1 MKKQM
6 QRTSSQFN
14 QKLRMHEVKIHLTIE
29 LITLC
34 SPGSERLLMLRSR
47 VKVVPL
53 SLKIKPFNQF
63 LSLMIAWKL
72 LKQCWLFGQELYRKP
87 RREVTGIN
95 NLFMVITLHSSG

>member
-14 QKLRMHEVKIHLTIE
+14 TQLRMHEVKIHLTIE
-29 LITLC
+29 LITLF
-34 SPGSERLLMLRSR
+34 SPGSERLLMSRSK

-63 LSLMIAWKL
+63 PFFNDCLEVIKTMLAVWPGI
-72 LKQCWLFGQELYRKP
+72 CIENQEVK
-87 RREVTGIN
+87 
-95 NLFMVITLHSSG
+95 

>member
-14 QKLRMHEVKIHLTIE
+14 TQLRMHEVKIHLTIE
-29 LITLC
+29 LITLF
-34 SPGSERLLMLRSR
+34 SPGSERLLMSRSK

-63 LSLMIAWKL
+63 PFFNDRLEVIKTMLAVWSGI
-72 LKQCWLFGQELYRKP
+72 CIENQEVK
-87 RREVTGIN
+87 
-95 NLFMVITLHSSG
+95 

>member
-14 QKLRMHEVKIHLTIE
+14 TQLRMHEVKIHLTIE

-34 SPGSERLLMLRSR
+34 SPGSERLLMSRSK

-63 LSLMIAWKL
+63 PFFNDRLEVIKTMLAVWPGI
-72 LKQCWLFGQELYRKP
+72 CIENQEVK
-87 RREVTGIN
+87 
-95 NLFMVITLHSSG
+95 

>member
-14 QKLRMHEVKIHLTIE
+14 YNTQLRMHEVKIHLTIE
-29 LITLC
+29 LITLF
-34 SPGSERLLMLRSR
+34 SPGSERLLMSRSK

-63 LSLMIAWKL
+63 PFFNDRLEAIKTMLAVW
-72 LKQCWLFGQELYRKP
+72 P
-87 RREVTGIN
+87 GI
-95 NLFMVITLHSSG
+95 VSKTKK

>member
-14 QKLRMHEVKIHLTIE
+14 TQLRMHEVKIHLTIE
-29 LITLC
+29 LITLF
-34 SPGSERLLMLRSR
+34 SPGSERLLMSRSK

-63 LSLMIAWKL
+63 PFFNDRLEAIKTMLAVWPGI
-72 LKQCWLFGQELYRKP
+72 CIENQEVK
-87 RREVTGIN
+87 
-95 NLFMVITLHSSG
+95 

>member
-14 QKLRMHEVKIHLTIE
+14 TQLRMHEVKIHLTIE

-47 VKVVPL
+47 VNVVPL
-53 SLKIKPFNQF
+53 CLKIKPFNQF

-87 RREVTGIN
+87 RSEVTGTN
-95 NLFMVITLHSSG
+95 SW